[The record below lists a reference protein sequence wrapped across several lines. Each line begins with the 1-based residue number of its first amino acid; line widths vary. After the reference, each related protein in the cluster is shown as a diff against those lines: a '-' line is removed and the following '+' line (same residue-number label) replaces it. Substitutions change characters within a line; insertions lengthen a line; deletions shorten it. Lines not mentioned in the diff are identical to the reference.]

1 MDTYDYLFKILL
13 IGNPSV
19 GKSSIFSQYIDNN
32 YYNLGVSTMGLD
44 FKIKTIKIDNKY
56 IKLQIWDTGGQERFK
71 TITRSYYRGSHGI
84 IIVFDI
90 TNRNS
95 FNNIRNWIYEINK
108 HTENTSNILVG
119 NKIDLNDVREITY
132 KEAKE
137 FADTYDLT
145 YMEVSASDNINIDN
159 IFDFLSKELIKQ
171 TDKNLK
177 ITNTPYNKQILN
189 NHYISLNDTE
199 DKKKKYCCNY

>member
-19 GKSSIFSQYIDNN
+19 GKSSIFSQYVDNN
-32 YYNLGVSTMGLD
+32 YYDLGVSTLGLD
-44 FKIKTIKIDNKY
+44 FKIKTIKTDNKY

-71 TITRSYYRGSHGI
+71 TITRSYYRGCHGI

-95 FNNIRNWIYEINK
+95 FDNIRNWIYEINN
-108 HTENTSNILVG
+108 HSENTCNILVG
-119 NKIDLNDVREITY
+119 NKLDLIDKREITY
-132 KEAKE
+132 KEGKE
-137 FADTYDLT
+137 FADMYDLK
-145 YMEVSASDNINIDN
+145 YIEVSASNNINIDN
-159 IFDFLSKELIKQ
+159 IFDFLSKELIEQ
-171 TDKNLK
+171 TNKNLK
-177 ITNTPYNKQILN
+177 IYNKQISN

>member
-19 GKSSIFSQYIDNN
+19 GKSSIFGQYVDNN
-32 YYNLGVSTMGLD
+32 YYDLGVSTLGLD

-95 FNNIRNWIYEINK
+95 FDNIRNWIYEINN
-108 HTENTSNILVG
+108 HSENTCNILVG
-119 NKIDLNDVREITY
+119 NKIDLNDKREITY

-137 FADTYDLT
+137 FADMYDLK
-145 YMEVSASDNINIDN
+145 YIEVSASNNINIDN
-159 IFDFLSKELIKQ
+159 IFDFLSKELIEQ
-171 TDKNLK
+171 TNKNLK
-177 ITNTPYNKQILN
+177 IYNKQILN

>member
-1 MDTYDYLFKILL
+1 MDTFKILL

-19 GKSSIFSQYIDNN
+19 GKSSIFSQYIDNS
-32 YYNLGVSTMGLD
+32 YYNLGISTIGLD
-44 FKIKTIKIDNKY
+44 FKIKTIKIDNQY
-56 IKLQIWDTGGQERFK
+56 IKLQIWDTGGQEKFK

-95 FNNIRNWIYEINK
+95 FDNIRNWIYEINNYS
-108 HTENTSNILVG
+108 ENTCNILVG
-119 NKIDLNDVREITY
+119 NKLDLIDKREITY

-137 FADTYDLT
+137 FAAMHDLT
-145 YMEVSASDNINIDN
+145 YIEVSASNNINIHN
-159 IFDFLSKELIKQ
+159 IFDFLSKELIEQ
-171 TDKNLK
+171 TNKNLK
-177 ITNTPYNKQILN
+177 IYNKQILN

>member
-1 MDTYDYLFKILL
+1 MNTYDYLFKILL

-19 GKSSIFSQYIDNN
+19 GKSSIFSQYVDNN
-32 YYNLGVSTMGLD
+32 YYNLTVATMGLD

-84 IIVFDI
+84 ILVFDI

-95 FNNIRNWIYEINK
+95 FDNIRNWIYEINN
-108 HTENTSNILVG
+108 HTENTCNILVG
-119 NKIDLNDVREITY
+119 NKVDLIDKREITY
-132 KEAKE
+132 EEAKE
-137 FADTYDLT
+137 FADIYGLT
-145 YMEVSASDNINIDN
+145 YIEVSASNNINIHN
-159 IFDFLSKELIKQ
+159 VFDFLSKELIKQ

-177 ITNTPYNKQILN
+177 IYNKQIPN
-189 NHYISLNDTE
+189 NHYVSLNDTE

>member
-19 GKSSIFSQYIDNN
+19 GKSSIFGQYVDNN
-32 YYNLGVSTMGLD
+32 YYDLGVSTLGLD

-71 TITRSYYRGSHGI
+71 PITRSYYRGSHGI

-95 FNNIRNWIYEINK
+95 FDNIRNWIYEINN
-108 HTENTSNILVG
+108 HSENTCNILVG
-119 NKIDLNDVREITY
+119 NKIDLNDKREITY

-137 FADTYDLT
+137 FADMYDLK
-145 YMEVSASDNINIDN
+145 YIEVSASNNINIDN
-159 IFDFLSKELIKQ
+159 IFDFLSKELIEQ
-171 TDKNLK
+171 TNKNLK
-177 ITNTPYNKQILN
+177 IYNKQILN